1 MNAAANNKLGN
12 VLGRKGNERRRALIE
27 AAKRL
32 LKEKHSP
39 FTLTAI
45 GIAKEANTAGATFY
59 VYFTDV
65 EDIVYSIGQETV
77 AELEAITMPAD
88 AFTNRARFDD
98 DSARLI
104 DQFNAIWDRNSDM
117 FLYCTL
123 EADRGNER
131 FLELRVTMSV
141 PLLNILSDLI
151 MAAAPEGQKPTRT
164 QSYAEA
170 VILYAAMDRT
180 AATRFQ
186 YCKPGLSHKDMRE
199 AQIRVFSRLL
209 GQC

>member
-1 MNAAANNKLGN
+1 MNAAGSNKLGN
-12 VLGRKGNERRRALIE
+12 ILGRKGNERRSALID

-32 LKEKHSP
+32 LEDKHSP
-39 FTLTAI
+39 FTLTAV
-45 GIAKEANTAGATFY
+45 GIAKEAGTAGATFY

-65 EDIVYSIGQETV
+65 EDILYTIGQETV
-77 AELEAITMPAD
+77 AELETITMAAD
-88 AFTNRARFDD
+88 AFTNPARFEE
-98 DSARLI
+98 DSAHLI

-117 FLYCTL
+117 LLYCTL

-141 PLLNILSDLI
+141 PLLDILSDLI
-151 MAAAPEGQKPTRT
+151 TAAAPDGHKPNRT
-164 QSYAEA
+164 EAYAEA
-170 VILYAAMDRT
+170 VILYSAMDRV

-186 YCKPGLSHKDMRE
+186 YRKPGLSHKDMRD

-209 GQC
+209 GRR